1 MGADEAARVAQA
13 LAGDERAFAELLRP
27 HHAPL
32 LGLLR
37 RMLHNREDAEDVLQE
52 TCLRA
57 YRYLH
62 RFDRSRP
69 FGPWLT
75 RIGVNL
81 ARDRLAQRARRR
93 EVSLD
98 QTPAGREGESSE
110 PYAGEWLADE
120 GTLREVEHGRL
131 LDAARRALAT
141 LPDEQR
147 LVLEMR
153 WLAEMSYA
161 EVASAL
167 AIPIGTVMS
176 RLSRGRRAIQT
187 ALAAERRVTP

>member
-1 MGADEAARVAQA
+1 MESDEAAWVAQA
-13 LAGDERAFAELLRP
+13 LAGDDRAFAQLMRR

-37 RMLHNREDAEDVLQE
+37 RLLRNPEDAEDVLQE
-52 TCLRA
+52 TFLRA
-57 YRYLH
+57 YRFLH

-93 EVSLD
+93 EISLD
-98 QTPAGREGESSE
+98 EGPAGDGTEGGE
-110 PYAGEWLADE
+110 PFAGAWLADE
-120 GTLREVEHGRL
+120 GTLREVEERHL
-131 LDAARRALAT
+131 VAATRRALAE

-153 WLAEMSYA
+153 LLAEMSYA
-161 EVASAL
+161 EIAAAL

-176 RLSRGRRAIQT
+176 RLSRGRRQIQS
-187 ALAAERRVTP
+187 ALAAERRTGR